1 MQQDLTPGEVVLVG
15 GGPGDPDLLTVAG
28 LRAVQQ
34 ADVVVHDSLGPL
46 TILLSNVGCGSDQVE
61 LLDRDFDPLPPS
73 LCRKNYGKLRFERA
87 VLIAVALLT
96 RHLRRPAAV

>member
-1 MQQDLTPGEVVLVG
+1 MREK
-15 GGPGDPDLLTVAG
+15 A
-28 LRAVQQ
+28 RKIQQ
-34 ADVVVHDSLGPL
+34 ALVSAGRKEIVVDIYRLDSPELLQLTVHDSLGPL